1 MSTLEVINQKGK
13 KVESLKLDKDIFDG
27 KVNNT
32 LMHQAIV
39 IYLSNQ
45 RKGLASTKTRGEVRG
60 GGRKPW
66 RQKGTGRARVG
77 SNRSPLWEGGGT
89 TFGPKPHSFHKD
101 MNRKMKGLALK
112 SALNAKLKDNEIIVV
127 DDIKLNSFKTKEL
140 CEILGVLKLDKEKVK
155 LVVGTIESNLKMS
168 LNNLKK
174 VNLEKA
180 VNLTTYGALDCKKL
194 VFTKTAFELVEKR
207 IRKWLI

>member
-39 IYLSNQ
+39 SFLANQ
-45 RKGLASTKTRGEVRG
+45 RKGLACTKTRGEVSG

-66 RQKGTGRARVG
+66 KQKGTGRARVG

-89 TFGPKPHSFHKD
+89 TFGPKPHSFRKE
-101 MNRKMKGLALK
+101 MNRKMKGMALK
-112 SALNAKLKDNEIIVV
+112 SALNAKLKDNEIIVI
-127 DDIKLNSFKTKEL
+127 DEIKLDGFKTKEL
-140 CEILGVLKLDKEKVK
+140 SAILGVLKLDSKKVK
-155 LVVGTIESNLKMS
+155 LVVSAIESNLKMS
-168 LNNLKK
+168 SSNLEK

-194 VFTKTAFELVEKR
+194 VFTKAAFDLVEKR

>member
-1 MSTLEVINQKGK
+1 MSTLEVLNQKGK
-13 KVESLKLDKDIFDG
+13 KVENLKLDKDIFDG

-39 IYLSNQ
+39 VYLSNQ

-112 SALNAKLKDNEIIVV
+112 SALNAKLKDNEIIVI
-127 DDIKLNSFKTKEL
+127 DDIKLNSFKTREL
-140 CEILGVLKLDKEKVK
+140 FEILGILKLDKEKVK
-155 LVVGTIESNLKMS
+155 LVVGTIEVNLKMS
-168 LNNLKK
+168 LNNLEK

-194 VFTKTAFELVEKR
+194 VFTKAAFELVEKR